1 LQAGLERMKFN
12 DPEFRSSR
20 LMRLKVLK
28 ELLEQ
33 KAIDEKLRW
42 AVPS

>member
-1 LQAGLERMKFN
+1 MNFD

-28 ELLEQ
+28 ELLEK
-33 KAIDEKLRW
+33 KAIDENLRW
-42 AVPS
+42 VSK